1 MSRFDVRKTFRQR
14 IIIEM
19 IMIFAWAVTSPAL
32 KEFYNLL
39 GPAFWGAISIYAM
52 FVHLGQRTLRLKYS
66 VQELFK
72 LTLALDIVYFT
83 CMSMLVYN
91 GDMKNILLF
100 ELIYDAPYMTVV
112 FATIH
117 KMENLAFDKW
127 SGDRRDKIE
136 SKIENSKRIVTI
148 LSVGVGASLSYV
160 IPIYGLLTIQLIFI
174 FIGITLTIR
183 SLRS

>member
-1 MSRFDVRKTFRQR
+1 MSRFDVRKTFRER

-19 IMIFAWAVTSPAL
+19 IMLFAWSVTSPAL

-39 GPAFWGAISIYAM
+39 GPAFWGAISVYAM
-52 FVHLGQRTLRLKYS
+52 FVHLGQRTLRKHYK

-72 LTLALDIVYFT
+72 LTLALDIAYLGY
-83 CMSMLVYN
+83 MAMLIYN
-91 GDMKNILLF
+91 GDMKSILIFNML
-100 ELIYDAPYMTVV
+100 YDAPYMTVV

-127 SGDRRDKIE
+127 SGDRRDGIE
-136 SKIENSKRIVTI
+136 SKIENNKRIVTI
-148 LSVGVGASLSYV
+148 LSVAVGASLSY
-160 IPIYGLLTIQLIFI
+160 IISIYGLLTIQLIFL
-174 FIGITLTIR
+174 FIGIALTNR